1 MAKRRNDRQDAIRR
15 IVRDKEVRTQRTL
28 VDELKAYGYEC
39 TQATVSRDISEMGLQ
54 KLPGGVYVLGEDL
67 RLQRVVSELVSDVLR
82 AGNLI
87 VVKTLPG
94 TASSVAAIIDAA
106 GLPGVL
112 GVLADNGTVLVVT
125 RDEDEGV
132 RLEGPINK
140 FRSDA

>member
-1 MAKRRNDRQDAIRR
+1 MSKRRNDRQDAIRR
-15 IVRDKEVRTQRTL
+15 IVRDKEVRTQRML

-87 VVKTLPG
+87 VVKTPPG
-94 TASSVAAIIDAA
+94 TASSVAATIDTA

-132 RLEGPINK
+132 RLEGLINK